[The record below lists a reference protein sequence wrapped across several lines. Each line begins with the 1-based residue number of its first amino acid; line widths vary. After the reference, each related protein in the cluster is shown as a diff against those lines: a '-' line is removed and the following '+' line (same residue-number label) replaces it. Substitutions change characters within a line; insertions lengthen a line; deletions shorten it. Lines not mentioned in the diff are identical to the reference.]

1 MWTLGQRRKENSIMT
16 TMELDA
22 RRAEI
27 IRQLFATDSMEVLDS
42 VKRSLARA
50 LNRHS
55 KKEAVEEEDLT
66 PYTMEEINRRL
77 DEGEAEEAAG
87 LVYTHE
93 EVMAEIRK
101 HIAAI

>member
-1 MWTLGQRRKENSIMT
+1 MT

-42 VKRSLARA
+42 VKRSLTRA
-50 LNRHS
+50 LNRYS
-55 KKEAVEEEDLT
+55 KKEMVEEEDLT

-77 DEGEAEEAAG
+77 DEGEAQEAAG

-101 HIAAI
+101 HIAAV

>member
-1 MWTLGQRRKENSIMT
+1 MT

-27 IRQLFATDSMEVLDS
+27 IRQLFATDNMEVLDS
-42 VKRSLARA
+42 VKRSLTRA
-50 LNRHS
+50 LSCHS
-55 KKEAVEEEDLT
+55 KKEMVVEEDLT
-66 PYTMEEINRRL
+66 PYTMEEINRWM

-93 EVMAEIRK
+93 EVMAEICK
-101 HIAAI
+101 HIAAV